1 MNRFEVGKLF
11 TESITRYPE
20 GVKFEFTQSGPVLL
34 LFFDSPTEHEIN
46 SVKTGKLEVGLYSRD
61 NILFFLCKFEGT
73 PWMDAPYSIH
83 LSKPFFFDQMTE
95 TQGFGLQIFL
105 VDARTGILKAMRLI
119 GLSNDFSKKLRVAM
133 EKQRMQPF
141 NKAAYN
147 QIINALYANYTTKDL
162 VDRAD
167 ARYRVR

>member
-1 MNRFEVGKLF
+1 MVKYEIGKHF
-11 TESITRYPE
+11 IEGITRYPE
-20 GVKFEFTQSGPVLL
+20 GTKFDFTQAGPALI
-34 LFFDSPTEHEIN
+34 LFFDSPTEQEI
-46 SVKTGKLEVGLYSRD
+46 SGVKSGRAEFGFYFRD
-61 NILFFLCKFEGT
+61 NIIFFLCKFEGT

-105 VDARTGILKAMRLI
+105 VDAGTGILKVMRLV
-119 GLSNDFSKKLRVAM
+119 GLSNDFSRGLREAV

-141 NKAAYN
+141 NRAEYDRT
-147 QIINALYANYTTKDL
+147 INTLYANYTTKDF

-167 ARYRVR
+167 ARCKIR